1 VQNLFLGGRSHAAQ
15 ATGVVRPQG
24 LARLDDR
31 AEMRWNGLSA
41 VIRYAPQIA
50 AAFAVLVIG
59 WTLYSWAHD
68 RGVEAERAK
77 WERANREAVERF
89 NEALAAQQETMTKL
103 DAELRKARRAS
114 TQKREV
120 LNNALVDSDWAGV
133 AVPLG
138 VRAALNR
145 QAMPADP

>member
-1 VQNLFLGGRSHAAQ
+1 
-15 ATGVVRPQG
+15 
-24 LARLDDR
+24 
-31 AEMRWNGLSA
+31 MRWNGLSA

-59 WTLYSWAHD
+59 WTLYSWSYD

-77 WERANREAVERF
+77 WERANQEAVERF

-103 DAELRKARRAS
+103 DAELRKVRRAS

-145 QAMPADP
+145 QTVPADP